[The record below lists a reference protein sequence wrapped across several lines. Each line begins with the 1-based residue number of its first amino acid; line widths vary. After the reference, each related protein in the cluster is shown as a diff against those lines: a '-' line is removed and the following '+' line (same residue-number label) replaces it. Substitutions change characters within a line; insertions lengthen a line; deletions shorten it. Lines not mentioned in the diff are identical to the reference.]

1 MSPVPKEIAV
11 DEVEVVVEDEE
22 EVIFTRSIFYSFT
35 QYLLNMLLI
44 FKVEVSEEVEVCKEY
59 H

>member
-22 EVIFTRSIFYSFT
+22 EVI
-35 QYLLNMLLI
+35 YLLNILLI
-44 FKVEVSEEVEVCKEY
+44 YSIFTKYVT
-59 H
+59 HI

>member
-1 MSPVPKEIAV
+1 MLPVPKEIVV

-22 EVIFTRSIFYSFT
+22 EVIFTQNFTHLST